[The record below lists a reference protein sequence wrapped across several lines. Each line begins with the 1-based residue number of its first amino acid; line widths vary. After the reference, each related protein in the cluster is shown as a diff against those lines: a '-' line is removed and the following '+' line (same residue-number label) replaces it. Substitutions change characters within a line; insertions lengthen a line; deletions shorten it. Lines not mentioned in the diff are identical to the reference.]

1 MNAVVLG
8 VSPDSVKSHQK
19 FRAKYALP
27 YNLLVDEEHRLADA
41 YDIWKEKILFG
52 VKYMGVERSTVII
65 DCDRSRCED
74 ISQGQHRRSRRGSRG
89 GSGEAVGTTQ
99 QTDGTMKRIVFA
111 TLATVAQFRASAFA
125 QDAPRVSEIAT
136 TGRGEVRVTPTRA
149 IVSFTVENF
158 AKNAAQAASDN
169 SRTSQAIR
177 KSLRDAGVA
186 ENELTNGGYSVNQD
200 FEKGDRTK
208 PRGFNARNVIR
219 VEVSR
224 VADVGK
230 LIDAALAAGATSVSP
245 IQFTAGDLTTFRR
258 DALKAAVAE
267 ARRDAET
274 LAEAAGG
281 SLGRLIAMNG
291 FFNPGIA
298 LRAAAE
304 VIATSGSG
312 SYVPTDL
319 RSNDLTVTA
328 NASGRWEFIPRR

>member
-1 MNAVVLG
+1 MN
-8 VSPDSVKSHQK
+8 
-19 FRAKYALP
+19 R
-27 YNLLVDEEHRLADA
+27 
-41 YDIWKEKILFG
+41 ILFTTIVIVG
-52 VKYMGVERSTVII
+52 LST
-65 DCDRSRCED
+65 
-74 ISQGQHRRSRRGSRG
+74 
-89 GSGEAVGTTQ
+89 
-99 QTDGTMKRIVFA
+99 
-111 TLATVAQFRASAFA
+111 SAFA
-125 QDAPRVSEIAT
+125 QDTPRVSEIAT
-136 TGRGEVRVTPTRA
+136 TGRGEVRVPPTRA

-177 KSLRDAGVA
+177 KSLRDAEVA
-186 ENELTNGGYSVNQD
+186 ESELSNGGYSVYQD

-245 IQFTAGDLTTFRR
+245 IQFTAGDLTSFRR

-281 SLGRLIAMNG
+281 SLGRLIQMNG
-291 FFNPGIA
+291 FFNPGVA
-298 LRAAAE
+298 LRAASE
-304 VIATSGSG
+304 VVATGLAG
-312 SYVPTDL
+312 GYVPTEL
-319 RSNDLTVTA
+319 RPNDLTVTA
-328 NASGRWEFIPRR
+328 NASGRWEFVPRK